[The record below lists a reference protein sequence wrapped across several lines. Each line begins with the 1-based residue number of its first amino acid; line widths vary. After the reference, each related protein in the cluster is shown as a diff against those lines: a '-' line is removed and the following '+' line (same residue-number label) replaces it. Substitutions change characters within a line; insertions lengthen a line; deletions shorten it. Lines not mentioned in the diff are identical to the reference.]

1 MGATRWSEA
10 HSARAH
16 AILGETPRMTH
27 PMTHTRARPHRSSV
41 FVNVQREKDLAR
53 VRASL
58 RTGPRATFQFRTESI
73 RARLRKYGPP
83 TAAQPPQPSRPTPAP
98 PSPAQPNPTNLRHT
112 RSRQAANLTTPWGGG
127 GRGGHLDDV
136 EGVAAA
142 RDLGGD
148 EELLAWDAGLLDGL
162 SNGRLVEVVPRAVQP
177 IPAGGNPR
185 RHPD

>member
-98 PSPAQPNPTNLRHT
+98 PSPAQPNPTNLRRT

-127 GRGGHLDDV
+127 GRGGVTLTTSRALPPPGTLV
-136 EGVAAA
+136 VMKSCSRGTPVCWMALATAAW
-142 RDLGGD
+142 LK
-148 EELLAWDAGLLDGL
+148 
-162 SNGRLVEVVPRAVQP
+162 
-177 IPAGGNPR
+177 
-185 RHPD
+185 